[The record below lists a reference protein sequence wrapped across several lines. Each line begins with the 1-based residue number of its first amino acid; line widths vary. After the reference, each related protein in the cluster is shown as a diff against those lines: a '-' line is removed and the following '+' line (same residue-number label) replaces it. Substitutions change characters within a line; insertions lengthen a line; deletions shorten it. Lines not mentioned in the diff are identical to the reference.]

1 MIPDATRFA
10 GRWPNRRL
18 GILLLLVYLG
28 LAIVAVTFVVLRKY
42 GYV

>member
-1 MIPDATRFA
+1 MTTSPAHSP

-18 GILLLLVYLG
+18 GKLLLLVYLG
-28 LAIVAVTFVVLRKY
+28 LAIVAVTFVILRKY